1 MKMDEFI
8 KDNTIII
15 SNNHIKKEILLYLNT
30 IPNLYSISFMSFNEI
45 EKHLFFDYSKKTIYY
60 LMKKGMPYEVALTLI
75 KNMYY
80 IDDKKYNNKKL
91 DELVTYKKE
100 LEDNKLLIKD
110 EIFVNYIKNKN
121 IIVLDKYLTK
131 YQKYIIDI
139 LRKYTN
145 VTIYEYES
153 NNYSHDICEFK
164 TIDNEV
170 EYVAYSICELI
181 NKGVDINNIKLA
193 NIDDDYINVIKRIF
207 GYFNIPINLS
217 SKSYIIGT
225 KIAKEILS
233 NFNSDISITIDSI
246 SSYKG
251 NPIYDLII
259 DIINKYT
266 FIDDYN
272 EVYDMIVHD
281 LSTTLVPKRKYKNA
295 IEVIDYNEMS
305 NTDYI
310 FLMNFNLKS
319 IPRVY
324 KDEDYLTDNIKP
336 EYLDN
341 TKDKNIREKELVK
354 DVISNVKNLVITY
367 KLITPTSEFYPS
379 SLVEKEVVK
388 PTIDIYNSYSSL
400 NDKLK
405 LSSSIDKLIKYG
417 VKDGYLNALLYNY
430 KLDKKYD
437 NKYHKVDLDK
447 LHKFMNNELYLS
459 YTSMEKYNECPF
471 RYYIENVLKLN
482 VYEENFAAIFG
493 DIFHHILELGCTKEI
508 DIDSELASY
517 IKEKYSDR
525 VFSKKETFFIEN
537 AKQNM
542 RVILDVIA
550 RQMQKCKLDVIKTE
564 IPVSIDESRDGIK
577 ITFTGKIDKLLYK
590 EYADKTIVAIIDYKT
605 GNSVDINLAYKN
617 EGIGLQLPIY
627 LLLAKELKLKDIKY
641 AGIYLQKV
649 MPNID
654 NLDEVKSIDD
664 KLKLEG
670 YSNSDDEIIGEL
682 DITYTDSSVIKGLK
696 KTASG
701 EFRKNSKVMSNLEF
715 EELVKLTNDE
725 IEKCITNILNGEFDI
740 TPVKEEGKDDIK
752 ACQYC
757 KYKDI
762 CFMTNKDIRIIK
774 KDTGDLNE

>member
-1 MKMDEFI
+1 MKMDEII

-45 EKHLFFDYSKKTIYY
+45 NKHLFFDYDKKTIYY
-60 LMKKGMPYEVALTLI
+60 LMKKGMPYEVAEILI

-80 IDDKKYNNKKL
+80 VDDKVYNNKKL
-91 DELVTYKKE
+91 DELVAYKKE
-100 LEDNKLLIKD
+100 LEENKLLIKD
-110 EIFVNYIKNKN
+110 EIFINYIKNKN
-121 IIVLDKYLTK
+121 VIVLDKYLTK
-131 YQKYIIDI
+131 YQQYIIDI
-139 LRKYTN
+139 LKKYTN

-153 NNYSHDICEFK
+153 NDYNHDICEFK

-181 NKGVDINNIKLA
+181 NKGVDINNIKIA
-193 NIDDDYINVIKRIF
+193 NIDDDYTNVIKRIF
-207 GYFNIPINLS
+207 GYFNIPVNLP
-217 SKSYIIGT
+217 SKSYVIGT
-225 KIAKEILS
+225 KVAKEFLS
-233 NFNSDISITIDSI
+233 NFNSDISTTIDSI
-246 SSYKG
+246 SSDKG

-266 FIDDYN
+266 FVDDYN

-295 IEVIDYNEMS
+295 IEVINYDEMS
-305 NTDYI
+305 DNDYI

-319 IPRVY
+319 IPRIY
-324 KDEDYLTDNIKP
+324 KDEDYITDNIKP

-341 TKDKNIREKELVK
+341 TKDKNMREKELVK
-354 DVISNVKNLVITY
+354 DSILNVKNLVITY

-379 SLVEKEVVK
+379 SLVEKKVLK

-417 VKDGYLNALLYNY
+417 MKDVYLNALLYNY
-430 KLDKKYD
+430 KLDKKHD

-482 VYEENFAAIFG
+482 VYEESFAAIFG

-508 DIDSELASY
+508 NIDSEIANY
-517 IKEKYSDR
+517 IKENYPDR

-542 RVILDVIA
+542 KVILDVIA

-564 IPVSIDESRDGIK
+564 VPLSIDKSRDGIK

-617 EGIGLQLPIY
+617 EGIGLQLPVY

-670 YSNSDDEIIGEL
+670 YSNIDDSIIGEL

-696 KTASG
+696 KTVSG
-701 EFRKNSKVMSNLEF
+701 DFRKNSKVMSDLEF
-715 EELVKLTNDE
+715 EDLIKLTDE
-725 IEKCITNILNGEFDI
+725 KIDECINNILNGKFDI
-740 TPVKEEGKDDIK
+740 SPVKEEGKDDIK

-762 CFMTNKDIRIIK
+762 CFVTNKDIRIIK